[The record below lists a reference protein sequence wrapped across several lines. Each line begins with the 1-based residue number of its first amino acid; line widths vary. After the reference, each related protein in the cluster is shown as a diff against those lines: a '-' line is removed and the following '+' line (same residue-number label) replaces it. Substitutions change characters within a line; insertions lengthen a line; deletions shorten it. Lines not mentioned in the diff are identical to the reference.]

1 MNSENEES
9 KESRI
14 FRDITL
20 VFAVA
25 FVGLF
30 IYLIT
35 LVAAMPGEY
44 VKVTVDNGAP
54 SFYSL
59 SVKGDYQLNGG
70 TNTLVISG
78 GKAYIKDADCPDKV
92 CENSGKISRVGE
104 RVVCL
109 PNRVYVEIVGE
120 RGD

>member
-1 MNSENEES
+1 MNSDLKEERS
-9 KESRI
+9 SRI

-35 LVAAMPGEY
+35 LITAKPGGY
-44 VKVTVDNGAP
+44 VKVTIDNGTP
-54 SFYSL
+54 IYYSL
-59 SVKGDYQLNGG
+59 SSRGDYQLNGG

-78 GKAYIKDADCPDKV
+78 GKAFIKDADCPDKV

-109 PNRVYVEIVGE
+109 PNRVYVEIVEE